1 MKNLAKK
8 RIFGLLLFDIF
19 RDDGS
24 AEINGQ
30 LIKWQAGYVIT
41 VLPYGER
48 RTESIRKYTVASDI
62 EQKTSELLSTVS
74 WGALLELRLDNNK
87 VIELNV
93 LSDWSADMPID

>member
-1 MKNLAKK
+1 M
-8 RIFGLLLFDIF
+8 
-19 RDDGS
+19 
-24 AEINGQ
+24 
-30 LIKWQAGYVIT
+30 AGWVCYHGIA
-41 VLPYGER
+41 YGER
-48 RTESIRKYTVASDI
+48 RAESIRKYTVASDI

>member
-1 MKNLAKK
+1 MKSLVKK
-8 RIFGLLLFDIF
+8 RIFAILLFDNF
-19 RDDGS
+19 REDGS

-30 LIKWQAGYVIT
+30 LVKWQAGYVLT

-48 RTESIRKYTVASDI
+48 RAESIRKFTVASSV
-62 EQKTSELLSTVS
+62 ENEVSKLLSTVS

-87 VIELNV
+87 VVEANV

>member
-8 RIFGLLLFDIF
+8 RIFGILLFDNF

-48 RTESIRKYTVASDI
+48 RAESIRKYTVASDI
-62 EQKTSELLSTVS
+62 EQKASELLSTVS